1 MPGGKVAKGARSS
14 LPPKALRQ
22 FRHIRD
28 SMEKHGVSPAGANK
42 GAWSKVHERYA
53 PPKSGHGK
61 WHRKK

>member
-1 MPGGKVAKGARSS
+1 
-14 LPPKALRQ
+14 
-22 FRHIRD
+22 
-28 SMEKHGVSPAGANK
+28 MEKHGVSPAGANK